1 MSGHSYGVK
10 CPACGEDSHGYSD
23 YKIDDGKGGVYHRPW
38 TSSTCDECG
47 LYISDYPGGGDY
59 YYRDIDE
66 INEYREEN
74 EREPLDNHRLE
85 INRKIPD
92 GINKEEHEAIVR
104 KSWDLFIE
112 KGKENYVTH
121 LRLMRDMITTEE
133 ERRCVKWYVDLN
145 KIFMS
150 DDVYAELSADL
161 KVA

>member
-104 KSWDLFIE
+104 KRWDLKNE
-112 KGKENYVTH
+112 KEQKELETSIRTRMDN
-121 LRLMRDMITTEE
+121 ITTEME
-133 ERRCVKWYVDLN
+133 HASVVYDIETL
-145 KIFMS
+145 KIFLS
-150 DDVYAELSADL
+150 DKFYAELPAIL